1 MPVSYWSGTFQ
12 WTVDWGTS
20 VDNYTITCNWT
31 HLKGTGQPKDNSHHH
46 CGVWNIH
53 HQYQGHAQK
62 VCWKWVA
69 EPQRVSL
76 GKLKL
81 ISKHHYSFNPAKQT
95 LLLWI
100 RLNSSTSAFKP
111 MLSYQKSTAGWFQFQ
126 NLPES
131 FPKHKHTRKK
141 PGRHYHAIHTTL
153 QLSTFSYNDV
163 CLSQQRNCAA
173 EQSCLVCQFQN
184 LHPIPTNN
192 LVVGR
197 GWEQNSWDW
206 SVCAI

>member
-1 MPVSYWSGTFQ
+1 VSCRATASIFGKTK
-12 WTVDWGTS
+12 VDIERS
-20 VDNYTITCNWT
+20 LFIQSSKAYVAALD
-31 HLKGTGQPKDNSHHH
+31 K
-46 CGVWNIH
+46 IH
-53 HQYQGHAQK
+53 
-62 VCWKWVA
+62 
-69 EPQRVSL
+69 
-76 GKLKL
+76 
-81 ISKHHYSFNPAKQT
+81 
-95 LLLWI
+95 
-100 RLNSSTSAFKP
+100 SSTSAFKP

-153 QLSTFSYNDV
+153 QLSTFSYNDI

-184 LHPIPTNN
+184 LHPILANN

-197 GWEQNSWDW
+197 GWEQNS
-206 SVCAI
+206 

>member
-1 MPVSYWSGTFQ
+1 MKYTPPISGPCAEGVLEVSCRATASIFRKTKVDIETSLFIQSSKANVAALDKTQFINISFQ
-12 WTVDWGTS
+12 
-20 VDNYTITCNWT
+20 
-31 HLKGTGQPKDNSHHH
+31 
-46 CGVWNIH
+46 
-53 HQYQGHAQK
+53 
-62 VCWKWVA
+62 
-69 EPQRVSL
+69 
-76 GKLKL
+76 
-81 ISKHHYSFNPAKQT
+81 AK
-95 LLLWI
+95 
-100 RLNSSTSAFKP
+100 
-111 MLSYQKSTAGWFQFQ
+111 LSYQKSTAGWFQFQ

-197 GWEQNSWDW
+197 GWEQNS
-206 SVCAI
+206 